1 MTHISDIKLIK
12 TDTTLDLSQKAEKG
26 LCLDGWMDTFH
37 KSSVALTLPA
47 NSPQNTFSLD
57 SATNKAPNFEL
68 LHSQREML
76 AAKSATQLI

>member
-1 MTHISDIKLIK
+1 MAHISDIKLIR

-26 LCLDGWMDTFH
+26 MCLDGWIPST
-37 KSSVALTLPA
+37 KVVWPLALPA
-47 NSPQNTFSLD
+47 NLPQNTYSLD
-57 SATNKAPNFEL
+57 SATNKASNCEL